1 MIQPATAGPWV
12 QQKQYANV
20 LGRKMAY
27 IERGAGQPIVFLH
40 GNPTSS
46 YLWRKVMPHVEAP
59 GLRLIAPDL
68 MGMGDSEKVP
78 AGAESDR
85 YRFAGHA
92 RYLEAFLDRM
102 IGPAERVVLV
112 LHDWGGA
119 LGFDWAHHHQDRVRG
134 LAYMETFVRPLEL
147 ADLPESFHSTLNAVR
162 SDDGLRLVLE
172 ENMFIENMLPSLI
185 ERTLTPEEMA
195 EYRRPYLT
203 AGEDRMPTL
212 QFAREVPLSAKPA
225 DVAERMAAYSAWLQ
239 SSSLPKLFFEAN
251 PGVFIRDSVR
261 DLARSFPNEKI
272 VNVNGLHFLPED
284 CPDTIGA
291 TVSDWLETVLEKRV
305 G

>member
-1 MIQPATAGPWV
+1 
-12 QQKQYANV
+12 
-20 LGRKMAY
+20 
-27 IERGAGQPIVFLH
+27 
-40 GNPTSS
+40 
-46 YLWRKVMPHVEAP
+46 
-59 GLRLIAPDL
+59 
-68 MGMGDSEKVP
+68 
-78 AGAESDR
+78 
-85 YRFAGHA
+85 
-92 RYLEAFLDRM
+92 
-102 IGPAERVVLV
+102 
-112 LHDWGGA
+112 
-119 LGFDWAHHHQDRVRG
+119 
-134 LAYMETFVRPLEL
+134 
-147 ADLPESFHSTLNAVR
+147 
-162 SDDGLRLVLE
+162 
-172 ENMFIENMLPSLI
+172 
-185 ERTLTPEEMA
+185 
-195 EYRRPYLT
+195 
-203 AGEDRMPTL
+203 MPTL